1 MKEGRQL
8 FLSLL
13 MLVCVYVFFLSPFSA
28 FVKLIFAII
37 YVITIFCICFMLM
50 LENRSPYKTLLWIYV
65 LIFFPV
71 IGYIFYIFSGQLEVK
86 GFLFYGKKQK
96 DEEFIKRQLKDYQS
110 SKQKDL
116 PEKINDVFSFVQNE
130 TSFPVSFHSSTF
142 ILKNGSEKFPAVK
155 EQLMKAASYIHL
167 EYYTLRSDEIGM
179 EIIEI
184 LMKKAKDGLDVRV
197 LFDAAGSLSL
207 SKEAIKGMEEAGVQ
221 VACFSPIKYGFF
233 NQKINFRNHRKII
246 VIDGTVGFVGGLNIG
261 DEYLGRVKKFGFW
274 RDTHVLVKG
283 EALHALHGIFM
294 MDWAYVTNTEC
305 PDILKYEKAKVQSD
319 GGVQVVATGPGMNQG
334 LMGDIYF
341 NMIVS
346 AKKSVWIATPY
357 FVPDKAIRTALTIA
371 GRKGIDVRLMVPE
384 ISDGFLTQY
393 GTRSYF
399 GELLRNNVKIYHY
412 QKGFMHQ
419 KIVIVDGEFASI
431 GTANMDLRSLH
442 LNFEVNLFLYHASSI
457 KDLIRYY
464 QDDMAESERIDYEEY
479 KNRHW
484 SLRVKE
490 SFARLFSPVL

>member
-8 FLSLL
+8 VLSLL
-13 MLVCVYVFFLSPFSA
+13 MLVCVYVIFLSPFSA
-28 FVKLIFAII
+28 IIKLLFVLIYAVTII
-37 YVITIFCICFMLM
+37 SICFMLM
-50 LENRSPYKTLLWIYV
+50 MENRSPYKTLLWLYV

-86 GFLFYGKKQK
+86 GYLFYGKKQK
-96 DEEFIKRQLKDYQS
+96 DEEFIKNQLQSYQS
-110 SKQKDL
+110 SPQEDYT
-116 PEKINDVFSFVQNE
+116 EKANDMFAFIQNE
-130 TSFPVSFHSSTF
+130 TSFPASFHSSAF
-142 ILKNGSEKFPAVK
+142 ILKNGTEKFPAIK
-155 EQLMKAASYIHL
+155 EQLSKAENYIHL
-167 EYYTLRSDEIGM
+167 EYYTLRSDGIGM
-179 EIIEI
+179 EIIDLLI
-184 LMKKAKDGLDVRV
+184 MKAKEGLDVRV

-207 SKEAIKGMEEAGVQ
+207 SKEAIKSMEDAGIE

-246 VIDGTVGFVGGLNIG
+246 VIDGKVGFVGGLNIG

-274 RDTHVLVKG
+274 RDTHVMVRG

-305 PDILKYEKAKVQSD
+305 PDILKYEKAKVESD

-357 FVPDKAIRTALTIA
+357 FIPDKAIRTALTIA

-384 ISDGFLTQY
+384 TSDGFLTQY

-419 KIVIVDGEFASI
+419 KIVIADGELASI

-442 LNFEVNLFLYHASSI
+442 LNFEVNLFLYHSSSI

-464 QDDMAESERIDYEEY
+464 QDDMADSERIDYEEY
-479 KNRHW
+479 KKRHL
-484 SLRVKE
+484 SLRIKE